1 MEYLLF
7 INPYY
12 FVRLLSGP
20 DHSLST
26 QSPVLTT
33 LYLPITRNFSLCL
46 RFIQGLSTVIIVSS
60 YANLHALSILY
71 PQINVLKIVWLAIDK
86 VQTTLDIQGLSRV
99 YLLTFLALIM

>member
-12 FVRLLSGP
+12 FVCLLSGP

-33 LYLPITRNFSLCL
+33 LYLLITRNFSLCL
-46 RFIQGLSTVIIVSS
+46 RFIQRLSTVIIVSS
-60 YANLHALSILY
+60 YANLHILSILH
-71 PQINVLKIVWLAIDK
+71 PQINVLKIV
-86 VQTTLDIQGLSRV
+86 
-99 YLLTFLALIM
+99 